1 MAVCV
6 HEGLLQAL
14 SAESSAA
21 AMTALLRFAAV
32 LAGVTPY
39 QRLPRSLLPRLLQ
52 ASNRLLQCSLHQL
65 LSLSLL

>member
-21 AMTALLRFAAV
+21 VMTALLRFAVV

-52 ASNRLLQCSLHQL
+52 ASKRLLQCSLHQL
-65 LSLSLL
+65 LSFSLL